1 MGEGRLHIS
10 PCDHRL
16 LVFVQNGVDVEVV
29 LWLIGPG
36 PRDFLFLF
44 WLLGL
49 AVEEVLKGGDL
60 SASVFMNLEH
70 VGAGGGGVRLFEG
83 GGNPTFD

>member
-1 MGEGRLHIS
+1 MEIS
-10 PCDHRL
+10 DLRMVQWSLADSIFTASIVPCCTR
-16 LVFVQNGVDVEVV
+16 
-29 LWLIGPG
+29 G

-70 VGAGGGGVRLFEG
+70 VGAGGRGVRLFEG
-83 GGNPTFD
+83 GGNPIFD

>member
-70 VGAGGGGVRLFEG
+70 VGAGGRGVRLFEG
-83 GGNPTFD
+83 GGNPIFD